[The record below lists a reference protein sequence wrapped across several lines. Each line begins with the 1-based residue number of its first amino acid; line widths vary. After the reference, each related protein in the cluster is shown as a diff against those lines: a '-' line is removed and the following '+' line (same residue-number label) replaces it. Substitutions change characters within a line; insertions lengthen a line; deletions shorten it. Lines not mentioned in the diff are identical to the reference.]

1 MNKIRNLLWV
11 LSATILFS
19 LAACNKDDEEVD
31 QNKLLVG
38 LWESTEVRMT
48 FSVSQISLYQYYID
62 ELGLTEEEADEA
74 NQLYGD
80 IFASGLIGS
89 IEFNED
95 NTFTSTLGSSVET
108 GTWWIVNSTTLKLT
122 EELRTDQIDLTIV
135 TLNTAKLVIG
145 FDDTKIDDINE
156 DGTDEEILIE
166 IEIVFDK
173 AT

>member
-74 NQLYGD
+74 NQ
-80 IFASGLIGS
+80 
-89 IEFNED
+89 
-95 NTFTSTLGSSVET
+95 
-108 GTWWIVNSTTLKLT
+108 
-122 EELRTDQIDLTIV
+122 
-135 TLNTAKLVIG
+135 
-145 FDDTKIDDINE
+145 
-156 DGTDEEILIE
+156 
-166 IEIVFDK
+166 
-173 AT
+173 